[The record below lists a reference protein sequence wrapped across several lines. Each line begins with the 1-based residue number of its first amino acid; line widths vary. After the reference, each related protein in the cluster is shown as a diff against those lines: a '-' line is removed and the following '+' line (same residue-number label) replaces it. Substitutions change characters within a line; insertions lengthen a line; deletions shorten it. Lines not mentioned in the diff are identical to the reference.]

1 VAPSM
6 GGSFDPSGFVEDGE
20 NNSMYSGV
28 RSHKRIGTRGNG
40 VNGASIPSKVV
51 SSQLR
56 ALRVPVSPSQIYRD
70 KSPQGSVASSLG
82 AGSFGTDAY
91 VLKGGFKMPKS
102 SSLNSLNGGGSIS
115 SL

>member
-1 VAPSM
+1 M
-6 GGSFDPSGFVEDGE
+6 GGSFDPSGFVDDGE

-70 KSPQGSVASSLG
+70 KSPQGSVASSLLC
-82 AGSFGTDAY
+82 FP
-91 VLKGGFKMPKS
+91 VMKS
-102 SSLNSLNGGGSIS
+102 MSLCIDSACNIVRPLNE
-115 SL
+115 